1 MTLDVV
7 VIDDNITIRNM
18 MDEYLESYHVN
29 SRVTGDTTYALTMK
43 ADLYLIDYNLGENE
57 MNGNEVSEALKE
69 LYPDAL
75 RISFSSNYEVYQNN
89 SELYDNYLSKPFQT
103 FELDALIEFAKSINE

>member
-7 VIDDNITIRNM
+7 LIEDNITIRNL
-18 MDEYLESYHVN
+18 MDEYLENYHVN

-43 ADLYLIDYNLGENE
+43 ADLYLIDYNLGEGE
-57 MNGNEVSEALKE
+57 MNGDEVSKALKD

-75 RISFSSNYEVYQNN
+75 RISFSSDYEVYQNN
-89 SELYDNYLSKPFQT
+89 TGLYDGKLNKPFQR
-103 FELDALIEFAKSINE
+103 FELDTLIEFAKSINE